1 MRCTAFLAIALM
13 FFALLSVYAEV
24 EVTNVEDNKDGTY
37 KVGIMEEG
45 GKLYHDRDYTIENV
59 PEEFLGLTQIM
70 ASANCPGGL
79 DYRLTFEIDRS
90 AFVYTAWDVRPD
102 FQIKM
107 LRPEER
113 GQDPENWFNDNFYDT
128 EKKFTGM
135 LNQQWDYLIYCS
147 NKRYSEGKV
156 ELKGIETPAQDPVL
170 MWTIFL
176 SEEGEIKAVDPSDNK
191 LTITWAEIK
200 EK

>member
-1 MRCTAFLAIALM
+1 MKRTAFFTVALMFLAILG
-13 FFALLSVYAEV
+13 VYAKV
-24 EVTNVEDNKDGTY
+24 EVTNIEDNKGGTY
-37 KVGIMEEG
+37 KAGVMEEG
-45 GKLYHDRDYTIENV
+45 GLLYHDRNYTIENV

-128 EKKFTGM
+128 GKKFAGM
-135 LNQQWDYLIYCS
+135 LNQPWDYLIYRS
-147 NKRYSEGKV
+147 NNRYPEGKV
-156 ELKGIETPAQDPVL
+156 ELKGIGVPEEDPIL

-176 SEEGEIKAVDPSDNK
+176 SEEGDPVTAVKPIQK
-191 LTITWAEIK
+191 LTATWAKIK
-200 EK
+200 L